1 MKPNYLIVGSGLSA
15 LVFGALMANSGKT
28 VQILE
33 AHEHPGGFGH
43 TFTMAKKYTFNAQF
57 HYVWDCGEGQTVNRV
72 LNKLGLDQEVTFERY
87 DPDGFDHMRMPGY
100 ALDIPSEPEELMQ
113 RLSALFPAHGD
124 RIRQFLNDVEKTSAG
139 LKRLA
144 PPVKPIEL
152 LKHTGEVFSTVQY
165 LNSTL
170 QDVFDKFQLPQAA
183 QTLLALQWP
192 DFLLPPNQLSFYA
205 WVALF
210 KGYQAGAFYPTQ
222 HFEHVINSLVKV
234 IESHG
239 GQVLLNHEVT
249 NFRVIDKTVTGVEAM
264 DLNTHQTQEFTG
276 DTVICN
282 IDPKKA
288 AKMIGE
294 SKFSKSVRQKLNYE
308 YSASNYMVYCVVK
321 DIDLR
326 DYGFGKWNLFHT
338 GDHDLIEKILE
349 RFKGKVL
356 LDVKIA
362 NISRNPDGVKI
373 ERSHGE
379 IQEFDKVVFA
389 TPPDQVIALLADPTD
404 TEIKRFCA
412 WRANYVTTTV
422 HMDTSMYDNYDIH
435 HPSEF
440 DFFQTDTRWG
450 YNSYLN
456 QLCGISSP
464 ENYFL
469 SFQLEG
475 LIAKDRIIYTQEH
488 HTPLYTTESFR
499 YRDEIIATN
508 GENNTYYAGAYLGDG
523 LHEGAIASAFRVAQL
538 IGSPRLTPFLVL
550 TTGTQTQ

>member
-1 MKPNYLIVGSGLSA
+1 MKPDYLIVGSGLSV

-43 TFTMAKKYTFNAQF
+43 TFTLAKKYTFNAQF

-72 LNKLGLDQEVTFERY
+72 LKKLGLDGEVTFERY

-100 ALDIPSEPEELMQ
+100 ALDIPSEPEELIQ
-113 RLSALFPAHGD
+113 RLSTLFPNDSVGGASRSEN
-124 RIRQFLNDVEKTSAG
+124 RIRQFINDVEKTSVG

-152 LKHTGEVFSTVQY
+152 LNHAGEVFCAVQY

-210 KGYQAGAFYPTQ
+210 KGYQGGAFYPTQ

-239 GQVLLNHEVT
+239 GQVLLNYEVT
-249 NFRVIDKTVTGVEAM
+249 NFRLTDRTVTGVEAM
-264 DLNTHQTQEFTG
+264 DLTTHQTHEFTG
-276 DTVICN
+276 NTVICN

-294 SKFSKSVRQKLNYE
+294 SNFSKTVRRKLNYE

-321 DIDLR
+321 DLDLR

-338 GDHDLIEKILE
+338 GHEDLNEAFAQMYEHNDFSNPSFAITTPSLLTEASRDCPEDCQIVEFLTVANYNYFKELRRDRKVYNQKKQEIFDSILDVVEKQYVPNFRKHIVFHVTGSPTTNE
-349 RFKGKVL
+349 RFCWCPNGNSYGSNLTPRNMGLGRLNHETSLNHFYFCNASSGYPGFAPTFWTGALLYQRLSGDVL
-356 LDVKIA
+356 L
-362 NISRNPDGVKI
+362 G
-373 ERSHGE
+373 
-379 IQEFDKVVFA
+379 
-389 TPPDQVIALLADPTD
+389 
-404 TEIKRFCA
+404 
-412 WRANYVTTTV
+412 
-422 HMDTSMYDNYDIH
+422 
-435 HPSEF
+435 
-440 DFFQTDTRWG
+440 
-450 YNSYLN
+450 NS
-456 QLCGISSP
+456 
-464 ENYFL
+464 
-469 SFQLEG
+469 
-475 LIAKDRIIYTQEH
+475 
-488 HTPLYTTESFR
+488 
-499 YRDEIIATN
+499 
-508 GENNTYYAGAYLGDG
+508 
-523 LHEGAIASAFRVAQL
+523 
-538 IGSPRLTPFLVL
+538 
-550 TTGTQTQ
+550 